1 VLDVFL
7 ILAGHRRAIFIA
19 TLACAAVAAAV
30 SVALPNEYTSRVT
43 LLSPVVEQSSAQML
57 MGQLGLASGLG
68 REVGLSNPLETYVAM
83 LQSDN
88 LSDRLIDKFQLC
100 NVYRVKTRSKARER
114 LGKQSAIEIT
124 KDGILSIE
132 YQDHDPK
139 FAAAVAD
146 AYVDALRNLMH
157 DLSTSE
163 AVERREFFNSQ
174 LLDAKNELDKSEIQ
188 LRDTQ
193 TRTGIFQL
201 DLQAKAVVEEDAQLR
216 ASVAAKRLEIA
227 SMRSY
232 LTENNPTLT
241 QAEAELTSLQ
251 GELDSAERRAQSPE
265 GDLLISSSKMPAAG
279 LDYVRALREV
289 RYRQELVEM
298 LARQFENARLDE
310 GKQAVFLRILDHAQ
324 VADRKSGPPR
334 ALIVLIVI
342 VLSAFSACC
351 FFVIREL
358 DRRFQQDPERGL
370 KLRQIKASILG
381 RQVAE

>member
-1 VLDVFL
+1 
-7 ILAGHRRAIFIA
+7 
-19 TLACAAVAAAV
+19 
-30 SVALPNEYTSRVT
+30 
-43 LLSPVVEQSSAQML
+43 
-57 MGQLGLASGLG
+57 
-68 REVGLSNPLETYVAM
+68 
-83 LQSDN
+83 
-88 LSDRLIDKFQLC
+88 
-100 NVYRVKTRSKARER
+100 
-114 LGKQSAIEIT
+114 
-124 KDGILSIE
+124 
-132 YQDHDPK
+132 
-139 FAAAVAD
+139 
-146 AYVDALRNLMH
+146 
-157 DLSTSE
+157 
-163 AVERREFFNSQ
+163 
-174 LLDAKNELDKSEIQ
+174 
-188 LRDTQ
+188 
-193 TRTGIFQL
+193 
-201 DLQAKAVVEEDAQLR
+201 
-216 ASVAAKRLEIA
+216 
-227 SMRSY
+227 MRSY

-310 GKQAVFLRILDHAQ
+310 GKQAVFLRILDYAQ